1 METRVREIK
10 ARKYPDISIK
20 VTPGHFATRHSHI
33 NHYVDITEIKSLQRM
48 AQQAGEA
55 LARQF
60 SAQIPIDTIVC
71 LDGGEVIAA
80 FLAAALSRPDIRAL
94 NSSADI
100 AIVTPERNTSGQIIF
115 RDNTQRM
122 IWNRDVLLLVASAT
136 TGGTLNQ
143 AIESI
148 QYYSGRVS
156 GIAALFSAVDRVRG
170 IEVNSVF
177 NAEDV
182 PNYHTYNAAD
192 CPDCKAGHKI
202 DALVN
207 DYGYSRL

>member
-60 SAQIPIDTIVC
+60 SVQIPIDTIVC

-94 NSSADI
+94 NKNADI

-177 NAEDV
+177 TAEDV

>member
-10 ARKYPDISIK
+10 AKKYPEVSIK

-33 NHYVDITEIKSLQRM
+33 NYYVDVTEVKCYHKM
-48 AQQAGEA
+48 AKQAAHA
-55 LARQF
+55 LAGQF
-60 SAQIPIDTIVC
+60 SPQTAIDTIVC
-71 LDGGEVIAA
+71 LDGAEVIAA
-80 FLAAALSRPDIRAL
+80 FLASALSRSESRSV
-94 NSSADI
+94 NTGADI
-100 AIVTPERNTSGQIIF
+100 AIVTPERNTSGQMIF

-122 IWNRDVLLLVASAT
+122 IWNKNVCLLVASAT

-156 GIAALFSAVDRVRG
+156 GIGALFSA
-170 IEVNSVF
+170 IEKVKDIEITSVF
-177 NAEDV
+177 STEDV
-182 PNYHTYNAAD
+182 PGYHTFSAAD
-192 CPDCKAGHKI
+192 CPECRAGRKI

-207 DYGYSRL
+207 DYGYSRI